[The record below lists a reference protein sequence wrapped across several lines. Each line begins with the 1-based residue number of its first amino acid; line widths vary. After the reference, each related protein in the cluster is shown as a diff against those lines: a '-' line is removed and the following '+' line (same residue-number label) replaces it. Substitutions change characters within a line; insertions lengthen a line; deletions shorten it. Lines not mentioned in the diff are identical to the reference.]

1 MGWICRA
8 GTRGSGSGV
17 HTWAVGVSFAASV
30 CNVCAKVH
38 RTRPHQEPTLRQ
50 DGGHGHYS
58 NTSGERNAD
67 GYDYYKLVD
76 ESAETSAWQPNVL
89 VRTRWSLSD
98 VERGNGWTETAS
110 RSRPV
115 PGGVHNIAPFHCSTG
130 IVRFGRHLYECT

>member
-1 MGWICRA
+1 M
-8 GTRGSGSGV
+8 

-50 DGGHGHYS
+50 DGGHGQYS

-98 VERGNGWTETAS
+98 VERGNGWTEIYAVCTRALAG
-110 RSRPV
+110 R
-115 PGGVHNIAPFHCSTG
+115 GDGVQVQA
-130 IVRFGRHLYECT
+130 CTWWGT